1 MNCASALYF
10 PAFISTLSLSENIPS
25 TRYLEEHQHLS
36 YSYLSRQAG
45 TTFHHPQTNTP
56 TSTMT
61 FSVSFHSSD
70 SETMIHSAMPINLS
84 LARWRWT
91 RLFVVHLLRCSKP
104 VFALPIC
111 RMRYKL
117 CSLSLLSCTPLF
129 ALGVRPDTLPILHSF
144 FCSVDSDRDR
154 TVICLPVIHSPDGGW
169 AGGNSHFFN
178 LLPPPRRS
186 CVVKIGAVQ

>member
-1 MNCASALYF
+1 M
-10 PAFISTLSLSENIPS
+10 
-25 TRYLEEHQHLS
+25 S
-36 YSYLSRQAG
+36 YSYLGRQAG
-45 TTFHHPQTNTP
+45 TTFHNPQTNTP

-91 RLFVVHLLRCSKP
+91 RLFVVRLLRCSKP

-129 ALGVRPDTLPILHSF
+129 ALGVRPDTLPILHSPF
-144 FCSVDSDRDR
+144 LFSGFRQRPHCHLSTCHPEFGRMGRGQLS
-154 TVICLPVIHSPDGGW
+154 L
-169 AGGNSHFFN
+169 F
-178 LLPPPRRS
+178 
-186 CVVKIGAVQ
+186 

>member
-1 MNCASALYF
+1 M
-10 PAFISTLSLSENIPS
+10 
-25 TRYLEEHQHLS
+25 S

-91 RLFVVHLLRCSKP
+91 RLFVVRLLRCSKP

-117 CSLSLLSCTPLF
+117 CILSLLSCTPLF

-144 FCSVDSDRDR
+144 FFVQWIQTETALSFVYLSS
-154 TVICLPVIHSPDGGW
+154 TVRADGQG
-169 AGGNSHFFN
+169 ATLTFLTCCH
-178 LLPPPRRS
+178 RRQS
-186 CVVKIGAVQ
+186 CAVKIGAVQ